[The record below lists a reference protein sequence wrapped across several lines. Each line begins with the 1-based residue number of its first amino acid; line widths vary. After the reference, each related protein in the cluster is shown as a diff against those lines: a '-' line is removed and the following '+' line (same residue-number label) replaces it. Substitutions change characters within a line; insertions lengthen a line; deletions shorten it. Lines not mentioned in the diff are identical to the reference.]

1 MMKNFFLIL
10 FILSF
15 TSVFAQDVDSY
26 IEQLKAEIKTDR
38 KVIIINTMQFTEQQ
52 SEVFWPIYDEYAYE
66 LEKLASQR
74 IANIKD
80 FAANYDSLT
89 DKKADEL
96 INNSFNFLGDRL
108 SLNKKY
114 YEKFAEVLTPMVA
127 AKYMQLEH
135 QIQLVMD
142 LNIAANLPLIKKQGI
157 EKK

>member
-114 YEKFAEVLTPMVA
+114 YKKFAEVLTPMVA